1 MTGRVRV
8 AVVGVGHF
16 GAYHADKVAA
26 LATAELVAVADRDPA
41 RAQAVAAK
49 HGVRWATDYRSL
61 ASDVDAVSVTVPTVA
76 HEEVAA
82 AFLAAGKHV
91 LVEKPIA
98 HDLPAARRL
107 IALAAARGVVLQVGH
122 LPRFYGVVAALKEKL
137 GRPLFIDAVRIAPFK
152 PRGTDVNVIL
162 DLMVHDLDLIAAL
175 VDAPLVAVDAAGAA
189 VISGFEDIANA
200 RLKFATGCVATMTA
214 SRISL
219 KTERKMR
226 IFQDDAYLTVDFDQ
240 RTIRVIR
247 KKAGEL
253 APGIPNVEI
262 EDRVYEDGDPL
273 AAEIASFI
281 AAIQGGTPPLVSGE
295 DGLRALEGAI
305 RVNDALK
312 EHAAFVAR
320 ARG

>member
-1 MTGRVRV
+1 
-8 AVVGVGHF
+8 
-16 GAYHADKVAA
+16 
-26 LATAELVAVADRDPA
+26 
-41 RAQAVAAK
+41 
-49 HGVRWATDYRSL
+49 
-61 ASDVDAVSVTVPTVA
+61 
-76 HEEVAA
+76 
-82 AFLAAGKHV
+82 
-91 LVEKPIA
+91 
-98 HDLPAARRL
+98 
-107 IALAAARGVVLQVGH
+107 
-122 LPRFYGVVAALKEKL
+122 
-137 GRPLFIDAVRIAPFK
+137 
-152 PRGTDVNVIL
+152 
-162 DLMVHDLDLIAAL
+162 MVHDLDLIAAL

-189 VISGFEDIANA
+189 VISSSEDIANA

-262 EDRVYEDGDPL
+262 ADRVYEDGDPL

-305 RVNDALK
+305 KVNDALK

-320 ARG
+320 ARA